1 MQGGIRG
8 KPGKKAY
15 RQALPRCQDAAYTTS
30 PRLHESNYLRSTHI
44 TIATEKLSKIKIFY
58 PRFFQE
64 R

>member
-8 KPGKKAY
+8 KLEKEAY
-15 RQALPRCQDAAYTTS
+15 RQALPRRCVHDL

-58 PRFFQE
+58 PHFFQE